1 MKKLFIL
8 ISNLLASLFFVWVF
22 TIWTD
27 TYVSHYYPNVVV
39 HDSSPETTFQ
49 HVATRLEKLAE
60 ETDSFIAIQH
70 QDPNSEGTTVFLI
83 RPLGT
88 ESCLMGFRKKSRRC
102 SK

>member
-1 MKKLFIL
+1 MHYEKLFIL

-83 RPLGT
+83 RPLET
-88 ESCLMGFRKKSRRC
+88 ESCLTGYRKN
-102 SK
+102 